1 LGEGFDKRCVGFLR
15 VNYPE
20 LRERMLAGDPFQI
33 FAIIGWILL
42 ISAVLTVFAFVNL
55 IRATRSSSL

>member
-20 LRERMLAGDPFQI
+20 LRERMLAGGIDEE
-33 FAIIGWILL
+33 ILEWC
-42 ISAVLTVFAFVNL
+42 FEK
-55 IRATRSSSL
+55 RAAAE